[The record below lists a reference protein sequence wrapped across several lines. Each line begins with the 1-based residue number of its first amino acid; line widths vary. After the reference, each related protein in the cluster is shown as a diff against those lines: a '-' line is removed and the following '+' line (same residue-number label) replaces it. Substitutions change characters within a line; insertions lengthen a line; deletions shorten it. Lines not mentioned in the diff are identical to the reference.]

1 MFTGTANIANALP
14 DTKQNA
20 YAAPVLQAVD
30 ENYIQIMYRFTDR
43 NGCLLLDRK
52 TGEFRFFPAN
62 EDSGAAET
70 AADTNIFGGTGAL
83 HAAGNMQLILDDNNV
98 YFVTCL
104 GSAQYGS
111 RFCTDPTLQN
121 KTVLFDFEQDV
132 PAEIQESI
140 RAAAGEYGLRGLI
153 SSFNSIDGD
162 YLSASLA
169 DGTCMLLDRSSGGIR
184 YYRC

>member
-1 MFTGTANIANALP
+1 MTGMNRRSA
-14 DTKQNA
+14 KHSA
-20 YAAPVLQAVD
+20 YAYDGMIYACNK
-30 ENYIQIMYRFTDR
+30 ERTQI
-43 NGCLLLDRK
+43 
-52 TGEFRFFPAN
+52 
-62 EDSGAAET
+62 
-70 AADTNIFGGTGAL
+70 
-83 HAAGNMQLILDDNNV
+83 
-98 YFVTCL
+98 
-104 GSAQYGS
+104 
-111 RFCTDPTLQN
+111 FCTDPTLQN

-169 DGTCMLLDRSSGGIR
+169 DGTCMLLDRSSGEIR